1 MSIHGNTRSHDR
13 WQHEAIDQAMRPS
26 PLRRFLLVSFCVCPR
41 LSLDIRTL
49 RNTAKIVAVII
60 RTQNCSITL
69 TRSMRHT
76 LKNVWNVRTCEESTD
91 VLWDLA
97 LPKLGDGAHHL
108 PSHFF
113 CSTHSAR
120 QFQCIASTPR
130 SGPIITQCLL
140 YTDLP
145 DPLPSRT
152 PLLDPLR
159 SPPYGKHLQ
168 NPIQTLSRP
177 SLGGGSGRV
186 SEDRLVCAWTGF

>member
-49 RNTAKIVAVII
+49 RNTAKIVTVII

-76 LKNVWNVRTCEESTD
+76 LKNIWSVRTCEESTD

-120 QFQCIASTPR
+120 QFQCIASIPR
-130 SGPIITQCLL
+130 WGPIVHTVSPL
-140 YTDLP
+140 YGPPRPPPPEPPSWTLFDRP
-145 DPLPSRT
+145 PTVNTFKIPSRHF
-152 PLLDPLR
+152 LD
-159 SPPYGKHLQ
+159 HL
-168 NPIQTLSRP
+168 
-177 SLGGGSGRV
+177 
-186 SEDRLVCAWTGF
+186 